1 MTSNSNIENL
11 FSQNKIQNL
20 MELCYQNDISPDEFD
35 AEYQRCLACKNQK
48 SQILKDISNEMNKIS
63 YDKYYQDI
71 YQQEAQGDE
80 MVNNTNMIQTYP
92 TYEDNE
98 SWQEEEFDEAD
109 YEEELTNE
117 EIDAAF
123 AEAERWSDF

>member
-1 MTSNSNIENL
+1 
-11 FSQNKIQNL
+11 